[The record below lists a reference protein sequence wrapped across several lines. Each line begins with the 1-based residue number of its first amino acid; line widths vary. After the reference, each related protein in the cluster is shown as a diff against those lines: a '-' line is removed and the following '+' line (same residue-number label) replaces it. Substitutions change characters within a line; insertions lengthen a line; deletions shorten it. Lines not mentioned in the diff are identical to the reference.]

1 MPTTSPK
8 INGTIAPL
16 SNVSLFAALL
26 DRLVNAPQHLP
37 RIGTFYGPSGFG
49 KTFSATY
56 GAHRYN
62 AGYVEFGDSWT
73 KRRFLQA
80 VCVEL
85 GVDTSG
91 TNSALSDRIV
101 ESLALNP
108 RPMIVDEADI
118 AVRKGCLELIREIH
132 DKSGSAWA
140 LLGEEKLPSVLAVT
154 SERFHNRVLVHQP
167 AQPVTLAD
175 TMQLA
180 HLWCPGLAIAEDL
193 LKRILDLSHGR
204 VRRVVVNLDG
214 VREACA
220 LLGVER
226 IDLATWGDRPLFT
239 GAAPATRRIAA

>member
-1 MPTTSPK
+1 MPTTITK

-85 GVDTSG
+85 GMDTSG

-118 AVRKGCLELIREIH
+118 AMRKGCLELIREIH
-132 DKSGSAWA
+132 DKAGNAWA
-140 LLGEEKLPSVLAVT
+140 LLGEEKLPSEMALT
-154 SERFHNRVLVHQP
+154 SERFHNRVLAHQA
-167 AQPVTLAD
+167 AQPVTLGD
-175 TMQLA
+175 TVQLA
-180 HLWCPGLAIAEDL
+180 HLWCPDLKIAEDL
-193 LKRILDLSHGR
+193 LQRILDLANGR

-214 VREACA
+214 VRETCA
-220 LLGVER
+220 GLGLES
-226 IDLATWGDRPLFT
+226 IDLATWGNRELFT
-239 GAAPATRRIAA
+239 GSAPVARKIAK